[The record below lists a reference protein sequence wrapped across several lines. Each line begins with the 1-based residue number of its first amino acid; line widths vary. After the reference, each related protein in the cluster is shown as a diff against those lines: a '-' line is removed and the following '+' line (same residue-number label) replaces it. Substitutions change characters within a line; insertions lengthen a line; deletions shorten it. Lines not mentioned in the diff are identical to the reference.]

1 MPYVTIRTIKEVST
15 PEYKAKLIAK
25 VSDAVADVVVD
36 FSGADKEKVLAHTTC
51 IVEEIPFENWA
62 RALETNL
69 YNLSR
74 RFNHYVKLAS

>member
-51 IVEEIPFENWA
+51 IVEEIPFENWGRNGA
-62 RALETNL
+62 PLTPEIVNKML
-69 YNLSR
+69 GIGE
-74 RFNHYVKLAS
+74 